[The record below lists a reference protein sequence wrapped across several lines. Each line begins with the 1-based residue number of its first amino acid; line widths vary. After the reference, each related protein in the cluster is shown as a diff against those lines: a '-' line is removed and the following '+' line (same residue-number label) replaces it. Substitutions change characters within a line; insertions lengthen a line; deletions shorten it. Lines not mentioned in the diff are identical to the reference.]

1 MQQQASG
8 IMGAK
13 PNTQGNSADASLGGM
28 AQAVDTKVEAYR
40 NNPQA
45 LEKRLSNNQQLL
57 DLLALQKVKSEKE
70 AAKNQLIL
78 SEQQVPST
86 ILEQREQEVL
96 AMNKDDLAKQTAGI
110 LGERQKQK
118 QKEMSRPPMP
128 QGAPQGAP
136 QQPPIRANRG
146 GLMPLPRPNMK
157 NMAQGGIMGYQAG
170 GDIDAETE
178 KKLKDKL
185 GSDWQKKIDSMSPE
199 AIENMARGLG
209 IRASIVKGLKNT
221 RIGSIASLIAGL
233 PSAVGRGIDSLRS
246 SPIYQAITTDY
257 GGEKP
262 GDKEKEDKTPLTEQ
276 DILDAQ
282 GGVTGDQKAA
292 AEAKKAEE
300 AEAERI
306 RLEELA
312 APVEI
317 KDDPPSISDQAEE
330 IISGPAIGGA
340 PAAGT
345 GGAAAIGGAPAAG
358 GPSKGMPAAAQT
370 ISQKLGQPF
379 MEQLQS
385 GIQGTTN
392 ETIRAGAKQAAEDS
406 NKDLGREDKAKTM
419 QGGIDSL
426 KNMTKAAQDPK
437 KLRLDRLKAM
447 FAGGAKGGAQGVMQ
461 AEINSDRQEQ
471 QFGFSKLRETTN
483 RENEKIAADIDIG
496 RIGQTA
502 RNAVFGALTTAS
514 SDAMLVQSNI
524 TEAEIVQADKAA
536 DRIIAAKQQVIDNKL
551 AALEIKLSEQRTRII
566 EKGNNQTTLLTL
578 AQLLNDYE
586 KELTAIAST
595 TDVGGAELYE
605 KAEQYKKDNNGEDMS
620 MNAADAA
627 ILHRYV
633 ALKDKIRDTSKQEK
647 QLREDIK
654 KMSGASDS
662 TVGTI

>member
-1 MQQQASG
+1 
-8 IMGAK
+8 
-13 PNTQGNSADASLGGM
+13 
-28 AQAVDTKVEAYR
+28 
-40 NNPQA
+40 
-45 LEKRLSNNQQLL
+45 
-57 DLLALQKVKSEKE
+57 
-70 AAKNQLIL
+70 
-78 SEQQVPST
+78 
-86 ILEQREQEVL
+86 
-96 AMNKDDLAKQTAGI
+96 
-110 LGERQKQK
+110 
-118 QKEMSRPPMP
+118 
-128 QGAPQGAP
+128 
-136 QQPPIRANRG
+136 
-146 GLMPLPRPNMK
+146 
-157 NMAQGGIMGYQAG
+157 
-170 GDIDAETE
+170 
-178 KKLKDKL
+178 
-185 GSDWQKKIDSMSPE
+185 
-199 AIENMARGLG
+199 
-209 IRASIVKGLKNT
+209 
-221 RIGSIASLIAGL
+221 
-233 PSAVGRGIDSLRS
+233 
-246 SPIYQAITTDY
+246 
-257 GGEKP
+257 
-262 GDKEKEDKTPLTEQ
+262 
-276 DILDAQ
+276 
-282 GGVTGDQKAA
+282 
-292 AEAKKAEE
+292 
-300 AEAERI
+300 
-306 RLEELA
+306 
-312 APVEI
+312 
-317 KDDPPSISDQAEE
+317 
-330 IISGPAIGGA
+330 
-340 PAAGT
+340 
-345 GGAAAIGGAPAAG
+345 
-358 GPSKGMPAAAQT
+358 
-370 ISQKLGQPF
+370 
-379 MEQLQS
+379 
-385 GIQGTTN
+385 N